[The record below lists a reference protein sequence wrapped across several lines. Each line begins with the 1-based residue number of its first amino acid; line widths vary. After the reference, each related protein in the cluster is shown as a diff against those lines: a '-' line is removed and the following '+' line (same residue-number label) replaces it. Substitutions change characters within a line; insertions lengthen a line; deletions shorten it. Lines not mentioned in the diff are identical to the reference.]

1 MELPA
6 GTVGFPLSFSRSS
19 LGFCSLSKLTFAHLS
34 LTFCSILVHVLL
46 TFCPCFAHLSLTFC
60 SPFAGESE
68 APALEAPPLPST
80 YGLTSGCFVVH
91 PPAGDRMA
99 RPTLFIYAEA
109 DAHLFFQQFKDLI
122 GAPLKMVQ
130 SYVLDVN
137 KKVGGRV
144 AHITVTPPPGRSVR
158 PGGKTKTRRP
168 NDRKL
173 LTAAG
178 TAALS
183 RHHRS
188 SKKGELWRGSKVFTL
203 DYRCS
208 ATPLCDATEKHDC
221 AARVLVTATVE
232 QVHNGQVQIEVIGH
246 NLAGAS
252 LHSSTIAWDPQ
263 LLQKSAETR
272 SEAWRALHEGASK
285 RLDDLKR
292 DIIVQHREDERAGA
306 AAGGGA
312 SESPFRSHTYPVGV
326 LRNARA
332 GCCSWPYR
340 TGRASPTSPCLA

>member
-1 MELPA
+1 
-6 GTVGFPLSFSRSS
+6 
-19 LGFCSLSKLTFAHLS
+19 
-34 LTFCSILVHVLL
+34 
-46 TFCPCFAHLSLTFC
+46 
-60 SPFAGESE
+60 
-68 APALEAPPLPST
+68 
-80 YGLTSGCFVVH
+80 
-91 PPAGDRMA
+91 MA

-122 GAPLKMVQ
+122 GAPLKMAR
-130 SYVLDVN
+130 SYVLDVD

-144 AHITVTPPPGRSVR
+144 AHITFTPPPGRSVR

-168 NDRKL
+168 RKL

-183 RHHRS
+183 RHRRS

-208 ATPLCDATEKHDC
+208 ATPLCDATETHDC

-252 LHSSTIAWDPQ
+252 LHSSTIAWAPQ

-292 DIIVQHREDERAGA
+292 DIIVQQRQDERDAAATGGGAGA
-306 AAGGGA
+306 ATPAGKYTQSDATGVLVLLWIYPDKLLVVTATDAESLRKTAAEKTA
-312 SESPFRSHTYPVGV
+312 SESTA
-326 LRNARA
+326 NA
-332 GCCSWPYR
+332 G
-340 TGRASPTSPCLA
+340 